1 MTIISAKKN
10 AEHYLWGQNCDGWRL
25 LDSPGLSVIEEQMP
39 ANTSEVL
46 HYHHQTQQVF
56 YILSGMAT
64 FQLDG
69 EIMQVTANESIHVP
83 CKMLHK
89 ISNEQTASLHFLLVS
104 EPTSHA
110 DRIDIIAYTDENKEA
125 IRTLNIEWL
134 EKYFKV
140 EPVDRIMLADPAS
153 EIIDK
158 GGQIFYA
165 RKGGEIV
172 GTYSL
177 LRIHDKEFEAGK
189 MAVTEASQGLGIG
202 NMLMKHCLLTA
213 RQKNVEKL
221 ILYSNTKLASAIH
234 LYKKFGFKEVPMEAG
249 HYERANI
256 KMEKLL

>member
-1 MTIISAKKN
+1 MTIRSTKN
-10 AEHYLWGQNCDGWRL
+10 AGHYVWGQNCDGWRL
-25 LDSPGLSVIEEQMP
+25 LDTPGLGVIEEQMP

-56 YILSGMAT
+56 YILSGTAT
-64 FQLDG
+64 FELDG
-69 EIMQVTANESIHVP
+69 ETMQASANESIHIANNT
-83 CKMLHK
+83 LHK
-89 ISNEQTASLHFLLVS
+89 ISNMQGTDLRFLVIS
-104 EPTSHA
+104 EPRSQG
-110 DRIDIIAYTDENKEA
+110 DRVEIIGYSDEYSDA
-125 IRTLNIEWL
+125 IKTLNIEWL

-140 EPVDRIMLADPAS
+140 EPVDRIMLADPKG

-158 GGQIFYA
+158 GGSIFYA
-165 RKGGEIV
+165 RKDGDII

-177 LRIHDKEFEAGK
+177 LRINDKEFEAGK
-189 MAVTEASQGLGIG
+189 MAVTAHSQGFGVG
-202 NMLMKHCLLTA
+202 NMLMKHCLLMA
-213 RQKNVEKL
+213 RQMQVEKL